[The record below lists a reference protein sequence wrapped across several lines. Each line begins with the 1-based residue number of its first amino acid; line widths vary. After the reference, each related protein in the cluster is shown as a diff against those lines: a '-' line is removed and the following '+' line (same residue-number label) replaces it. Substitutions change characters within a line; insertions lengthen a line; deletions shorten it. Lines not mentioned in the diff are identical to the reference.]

1 MAQNPTMFLNQLIM
15 SNPQFAQVFEY
26 VRQNGGDPQTAF
38 YNYAKQL
45 GVDPQ
50 MVLDT
55 LQS

>member
-15 SNPQFAQVFEY
+15 SNPQFAQIFEFIK
-26 VRQNGGDPQTAF
+26 QNGGDPQTVF

-50 MVLDT
+50 MVLNS

>member
-15 SNPQFAQVFEY
+15 SNPQVAQAFEY
-26 VRQNGGDPQTAF
+26 IKQNGGDPQTAF

-50 MVLDT
+50 TVLNV

>member
-15 SNPQFAQVFEY
+15 SDPQFAQVFEY
-26 VRQNGGDPQTAF
+26 VRKNGGDPQTAF

-50 MVLDT
+50 MVLNT

>member
-1 MAQNPTMFLNQLIM
+1 MAQNPILFLNELVS

-26 VRQNGGDPQTAF
+26 VTQNGGDPKTAF

-50 MVLDT
+50 TVLNT

>member
-1 MAQNPTMFLNQLIM
+1 MAQNPILFLNELVS

-26 VRQNGGDPQTAF
+26 VKQNGGDPKTAF

-50 MVLDT
+50 MVLNT